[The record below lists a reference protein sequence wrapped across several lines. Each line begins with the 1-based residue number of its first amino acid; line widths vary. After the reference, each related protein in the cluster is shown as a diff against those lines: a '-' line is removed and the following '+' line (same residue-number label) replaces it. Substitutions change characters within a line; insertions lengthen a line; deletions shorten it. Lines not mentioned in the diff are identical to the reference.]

1 MLINSRPTVAWVTQK
16 VACADEDQL
25 WAGLEAGAQEGD
37 LNLVCVRARDLR
49 SLEGWKAETL
59 GIQRMVEAGGV
70 QAVVVWGGSLV
81 QYHGAAMLKAL
92 CDACA
97 PVPVV
102 CVALSLDGV
111 PSICCDNYGGMLD
124 AVRHLVEE
132 HGRRRIAFVRG
143 PEGHGEAEDRFR
155 AYRDALAECNVA
167 FDPFLVSPPGG
178 FMRADGEDA
187 VRIFLDERRVKFD
200 ALAASDDNSALG
212 ALRALRAREIPVPEA
227 VGLVGFDDI
236 EEGQSS
242 LPPLTS
248 PRNDFFELGRR
259 AVREIGRALRGQP
272 IPLGITIPAQL
283 RIRQSCGCL
292 LRSVSEAS
300 VPASTPGE
308 RSAGAAP
315 SDRERMSLEV
325 SRSWRGAKGGID
337 PRCQEL
343 VDAFFAA
350 MDDGNDAP
358 LRSRFEELAAEAQ
371 SVDTIA
377 SVHSVL
383 STLRRLVLPVLSESQ
398 RLRAENVFQRARVS
412 IGEVA
417 MRHPAQRQF
426 GVEQRSL
433 VLATINQALI
443 TTFDVGK
450 LMEVLAAVLP
460 QLGMKRVYVSLREKD
475 HPEASRLVL
484 AYDENGRRA
493 LPSGGLVFR
502 TADLVP
508 EGWLARDQRTSLV
521 VQTLYFRE
529 EQLGHAVF
537 EPGPIDSLTYE
548 VLRGHISSALK
559 GAILVREMDRRNVE
573 LAESHVEL
581 EVAYQNLRRNQ
592 NALLLSEKMASLGR
606 LTAGIAHELNTPLAA
621 VRASLADVRR
631 LLAECRSSLEDP
643 RVEPGDYREM
653 YGEMLAG
660 LDLAERAAEG
670 VVGFVR
676 GIKAQTRDLDAR
688 QKEPF
693 NAVGAVRDCLLL
705 LAHKVRDRKC
715 ALRFESSVEAVE
727 LWGSPGRL
735 AQVVTNL
742 VTNAIDAVPGEG
754 EGQVEVRLE
763 KQQDRLELDVIDNGL
778 GIAESDLPRIF
789 EPMFTTKKFGEG
801 MGLGLAIVH
810 DIVIGEFGGTIDVD
824 SKPGRRTTFKLSFPL
839 RGSA

>member
-1 MLINSRPTVAWVTQK
+1 MLLNSRPTIAWVTQK
-16 VACADEDQL
+16 VACADEDRL
-25 WAGLEAGAQEGD
+25 WAGLEAGAHEGD
-37 LNLVCVRARDLR
+37 ANLVCVRGRDLR
-49 SLEGWKAETL
+49 SLEGWNAETL
-59 GIQRMVEAGGV
+59 GIQRMVQSGGV
-70 QAVVVWGGSLV
+70 QAIVVWGGSLV
-81 QYHGAAMLKAL
+81 QYHGASTLKSL
-92 CDACA
+92 CDACSPA
-97 PVPVV
+97 PVV
-102 CVALSLDGV
+102 CVALALDGV

-132 HGRRRIAFVRG
+132 HGRRRVAFVRG
-143 PEGHGEAEDRFR
+143 PEGHGEAEDRYR
-155 AYRDALAECNVA
+155 AYRHALEQCKLP
-167 FDPFLVSPPGG
+167 FDHQLVSPPGG
-178 FMRADGEDA
+178 FMRTDGEDA
-187 VRIFLDERRVKFD
+187 VRLFLDERHASFD

-212 ALRALRAREIPVPEA
+212 ALRALRARAIAVPDA
-227 VGLVGFDDI
+227 VSLVGFDDI
-236 EEGQSS
+236 EEGQSC

-259 AVREIGRALRGQP
+259 AVSELLRALRGQS
-272 IPLGITIPAQL
+272 IPLAVTIPAEL
-283 RIRQSCGCL
+283 RLRQSCGCL
-292 LRSVSEAS
+292 LRTVREAS
-300 VPASTPGE
+300 VTPSPASPEQPTGVY
-308 RSAGAAP
+308 GAE
-315 SDRERMSLEV
+315 RERIGLEV

-343 VDAFFAA
+343 VDALFAA
-350 MDDGNDAP
+350 LADGNDGP
-358 LRSRFEELAAEAQ
+358 LRSRFEELASDAR
-371 SVDTIA
+371 SVDAIA

-383 STLRRLVLPVLSESQ
+383 STLRRFALAVIPDEAK
-398 RLRAENVFQRARVS
+398 LRAENIFQRARVA

-433 VLATINQALI
+433 LLATINQALI

-450 LMEVLAAVLP
+450 LMDVLAGVLP
-460 QLGMKRVYVSLREKD
+460 ELGMKRIYVCLRERD
-475 HPEASRLVL
+475 DAEASRLVL
-484 AYDENGRRA
+484 ACDEEGRRG
-493 LPSGGLVFR
+493 LPPEGLRFR

-508 EGWLARDQRTSLV
+508 AGWLGRDRRTSLV
-521 VQTLYFRE
+521 VQSLYFRE

-548 VLRGHISSALK
+548 VLRGHVSSALK
-559 GAILVREMDRRNVE
+559 GAVLVREMDRRNVE

-621 VRASLADVRR
+621 VRASLTDVRR
-631 LLAECRSSLEDP
+631 LLAECRSSLDDP
-643 RVEPGDYREM
+643 AVEASDYREM
-653 YGEMLAG
+653 YSEMLAG

-676 GIKAQTRDLDAR
+676 GIKAQTRDLDPR

-742 VTNAIDAVPGEG
+742 VTNAIDAVPSE

-763 KQQDRLELDVIDNGL
+763 KQQDHLELDVIDNGF
-778 GIAESDLPRIF
+778 GIAAHDLPRIF

-810 DIVIGEFGGTIDVD
+810 DIVIGEFGGTIDVA
-824 SKPGRRTTFKLSFPL
+824 SEPGRRTTFKLSFPL
-839 RGSA
+839 RA